1 MNMVI
6 NDILGISEIMHL
18 IAVEAGTKSQAQL
31 ARLMDM
37 TPQSLNN
44 YLSGRNTGLPF
55 VGIFKFAQK
64 TKKPVE
70 FYLTGTNPFDD
81 NELIDKIRYME
92 QSLTQMEEERDR
104 LYQAISSKF
113 QPT

>member
-1 MNMVI
+1 MEMVA
-6 NDILGISEIMHL
+6 NDILSITEIMKL
-18 IAVEAGTKSQAQL
+18 IAIEAGTKSQASL

-44 YLSGRNTGLPF
+44 YVSGRNTGIPF
-55 VGIFKFAQK
+55 MGVFRFAQK
-64 TKKPVE
+64 QKKPVE
-70 FYLTGTNPFDD
+70 YFLTGSNPFDD
-81 NELIDKIRYME
+81 NELIDKIRNMETTLDQME
-92 QSLTQMEEERDR
+92 QERDR